1 MAQVTGAAFPDSLR
15 GLLSPR
21 AYPHAVESVTLIET
35 HVSWVLLAGEF
46 AYKIKRPVRYSFID
60 LRAPER
66 RKFLCEEEL
75 RLNRRFAPQLY
86 LGVSR
91 VVDQGGR
98 AAIAAPGIDG
108 PTLEHAVRMRRFEAR
123 DELDRLLEGG
133 NVAPCE
139 LETFGGDLAALHA
152 SFPAAAPESP
162 WGRGQDINALMVRNL
177 LECAE
182 ASSSLGT
189 AERVLALLP
198 ELRRTLSAAAAAL
211 AARRAGG
218 HIRECHGDLHSRN
231 MVRLGGRLVAFDC
244 LEYEPAFRWIDVAD
258 EVAFLA
264 SDLAARERPLHA
276 HAFVGGY
283 LARSGDYGACRV
295 LRLYEAHRALV
306 RAKIAALEAAAEPR
320 EGARGPLLREHGA
333 RLAHAARSLAA
344 GTPVLLLMCGLSGSG
359 KTWLGRQ
366 LAERLLAVHVRS
378 DVERK
383 RRAGLDALA
392 RTPSGIAQGLYSSR
406 TSAAVYEDLARA
418 AQDILTGGCN
428 AVIDAAFLRREQRAR
443 LGRLGAR
450 LGVSTRLIYCDA
462 PLEMLRTRIVARRQ
476 GGLDPSDADAAV
488 LDWQLS
494 QFEQPCP
501 EEPLEI
507 IRVETSE
514 PDALA
519 TVLGRLA

>member
-1 MAQVTGAAFPDSLR
+1 MAHVTGAALPDSLR

-21 AYPHAVESVTLIET
+21 AYPHAVESVRLIET
-35 HVSWVLLAGEF
+35 HISWVLLAGEF
-46 AYKIKRPVRYSFID
+46 AYKIKRPVRYPFID
-60 LRAPER
+60 LREPQR
-66 RKFLCEEEL
+66 RRFLCEEEL

-86 LGVSR
+86 LGVCR
-91 VVDQGGR
+91 VVDQGGH
-98 AAIAAPGIDG
+98 AAIAAPGSDG
-108 PTLEHAVRMRRFEAR
+108 PTLEYAVRMRRFEAR

-133 NVAPCE
+133 NVDPCE
-139 LETFGGDLAALHA
+139 LQTFGQDLAALHA
-152 SFPAAAPESP
+152 SFPAASPDSP
-162 WGRGQDINALMVRNL
+162 WGRAQDIEALMIRNL

-182 ASSSLGT
+182 ASGSLGT
-189 AERVLALLP
+189 AEPVLDLQPL
-198 ELRRTLSAAAAAL
+198 LRRSLSAAAAPL

-258 EVAFLA
+258 EVAFLS
-264 SDLAARERPLHA
+264 SDLTARERPLHA

-283 LARSGDYGACRV
+283 LGRSGDYSACRV

-320 EGARGPLLREHGA
+320 EEPRQPLRREYDA

-359 KTWLGRQ
+359 KTWLARQ

-392 RTPSGIAQGLYSSR
+392 RTQSGIAQGLYSSR
-406 TSAAVYEDLARA
+406 TSAAVYDDLARA
-418 AQDILTGGCN
+418 AEDIVAGGCS
-428 AVIDAAFLRREQRAR
+428 AIIDAAFLRREQRTR
-443 LGRLGAR
+443 LAELGAR
-450 LGVSTRLIYCDA
+450 VGVPTRLVYCDA
-462 PLEMLRTRIVARRQ
+462 PIETLRARVAARVR
-476 GGLDPSDADAAV
+476 GGGDASDADAAV

-494 QFEQPCP
+494 HFERLLPD
-501 EEPLEI
+501 EPLEI
-507 IRVETSE
+507 IRVETAE

-519 TVLGRLA
+519 TVLRRLA